1 MGDGMKLGDTVR
13 PREEYRPHA
22 DLLIGT
28 IQAMGIGRRDG
39 IVHLDV
45 LLDSGCAL
53 GGVPAREWEVIA
65 EGVERPARLG

>member
-1 MGDGMKLGDTVR
+1 MKLGDTVR

-28 IQAMGIGRRDG
+28 IQAMEIGRRDG

-53 GGVPAREWEVIA
+53 GNVPAREWQVID
-65 EGVERPARLG
+65 EHDERPRHHG